1 MSVNGSS
8 DPDTYIAAFF
18 ISLYFCGILGGLEG
32 EPVGAKEG
40 LGVGMY
46 VGRGDEL
53 VGKGVILRSVG
64 ELLGCVEERNEGCR
78 QRLSQEM

>member
-46 VGRGDEL
+46 VGRGGEL
-53 VGKGVILRSVG
+53 VGKGVIIRSVG
-64 ELLGCVEERNEGCR
+64 EPLGCVEE
-78 QRLSQEM
+78 